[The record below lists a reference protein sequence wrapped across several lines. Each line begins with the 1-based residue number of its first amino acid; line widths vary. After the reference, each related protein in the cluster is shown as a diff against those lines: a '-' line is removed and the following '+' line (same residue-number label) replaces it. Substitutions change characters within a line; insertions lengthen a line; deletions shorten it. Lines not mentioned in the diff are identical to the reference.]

1 MLAAEV
7 GGANR
12 CRSDSEDGK
21 HGTDFRVDEWA
32 EGGGG
37 VAESLGDKRGA
48 TAPSDAPEQME
59 TGLRH
64 WYTDG
69 GKEGA
74 WHRPVQLSEV
84 SVQGTS
90 C

>member
-1 MLAAEV
+1 M
-7 GGANR
+7 
-12 CRSDSEDGK
+12 
-21 HGTDFRVDEWA
+21 
-32 EGGGG
+32 
-37 VAESLGDKRGA
+37 AESLRDKRGA

-74 WHRPVQLSEV
+74 WHQPVQLSEV